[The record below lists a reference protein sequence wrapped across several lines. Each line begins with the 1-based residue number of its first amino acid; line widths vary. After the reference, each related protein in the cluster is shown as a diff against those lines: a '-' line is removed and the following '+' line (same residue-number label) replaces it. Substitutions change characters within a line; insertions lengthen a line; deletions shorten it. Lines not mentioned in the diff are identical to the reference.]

1 MAVQFYPSSALTP
14 YPRLTIICLHELT
27 THSQQPVSSLLLRGN
42 SSTFSAHSV
51 VTPPTASI
59 ASKTASD
66 LSNLMRPLKLIPPTI
81 TYLADEE
88 GNYRSLPWKPGF
100 LARLFPSIFF
110 YTAFIHAVIKYGLR
124 AKRGDYDDTG
134 WYHSSLT
141 VMRALEETGANIQ
154 ITGLDVFAQIPGPC
168 VIVANHMSTLET
180 IILPGILQ
188 PVKDLTFVVKRSIVE
203 IPIFKH
209 MMLSR
214 DPIVVDRVNPRED
227 LVRVLSEGAAQ
238 LAKGRSIIVFPQTT
252 RTTTFDPAHFNTIG
266 IKLARQAGVPIVP
279 VAVRSDAWG
288 IGKLIK
294 EFGKVDVSLPVQ
306 FAFGDPIMVEGRGN
320 STHQA
325 IIRFISTHLESWG
338 CNVIEPPASTV
349 TLATSTAE

>member
-1 MAVQFYPSSALTP
+1 
-14 YPRLTIICLHELT
+14 
-27 THSQQPVSSLLLRGN
+27 
-42 SSTFSAHSV
+42 
-51 VTPPTASI
+51 
-59 ASKTASD
+59 
-66 LSNLMRPLKLIPPTI
+66 MRPLDLIPPTI
-81 TYLADEE
+81 TSIADED
-88 GNYRSLPWKPGF
+88 GNYTSLSWKPNF
-100 LARLFPSIFF
+100 LTRLFPSLYF
-110 YTAFIHAVIKYGLR
+110 YTAFIRIVIKYGLR

-141 VMRALEETGANIQ
+141 VMRALEETGANVQ

-188 PVKDLTFVVKRSIVE
+188 PVKDLTFVVKRAIVE

-209 MMLSR
+209 MILSR

-288 IGKLIK
+288 IGKLLK
-294 EFGKVDVSLPVQ
+294 EFGKVDVSLPVH
-306 FAFGDPIMVEGRGN
+306 FAFGQPLMVEGRGN
-320 STHQA
+320 SAHQT

-338 CNVIEPPASTV
+338 CKVVETPVSAA
-349 TLATSTAE
+349 TLASSAAE